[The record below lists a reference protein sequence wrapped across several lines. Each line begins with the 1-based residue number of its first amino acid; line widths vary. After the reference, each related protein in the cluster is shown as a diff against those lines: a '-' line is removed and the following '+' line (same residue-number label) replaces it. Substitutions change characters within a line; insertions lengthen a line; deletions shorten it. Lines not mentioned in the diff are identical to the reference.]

1 VEKIAVLGAGFVTK
15 PAVDYFIDKCGY
27 EVIVTS
33 LKKSEAEKII
43 GGRQAGRA
51 IAWTINQLDLLDTLV
66 SEVDL
71 VMSMIPPLMHIP
83 VAEACLKHR
92 KNMVTT
98 SYISPRMDALNE
110 DSRNRDILILNEIG
124 EDPGLDNMRAKQ
136 MIDQVKAQGGKVT
149 SLTSYGAGLPA
160 FEHNNNPF
168 GYKFSW
174 SPKGV
179 ILAAQAPAAYL
190 INGKK
195 VEVSARD
202 LFDHHWLVDLEGVGS
217 FETYP
222 NRDCTKYLKCF
233 ELNNNVSL
241 YRGILRFTGWC
252 NTMSG
257 LADLNL
263 FDTTHEKD
271 FEGKTYAQ
279 FTASLIGEDCSENI
293 LHKTAN
299 FLKIKDNSDLTKKLK
314 WLGLFDNQKIALFK
328 GTNADIIVDLM
339 MRKLSYGALE
349 KDMVIVHA
357 EILAEFS
364 NHREKRVSTLLVKGE
379 PGGDSAMSKAVSL
392 PAAIASKLILE
403 GKIKAKGVLRP
414 TLQEIYQPVLKEMG
428 DFGYSFVHKI
438 IKTHLPGSGHSG
450 K

>member
-1 VEKIAVLGAGFVTK
+1 MKKIAVLGAGFVTK
-15 PAVDYFIDKCGY
+15 PAVDYFIDRCGY

-43 GGRQAGRA
+43 GGRPAGRA
-51 IAWTINQLDLLDTLV
+51 IAWTINQLDLLDSLV
-66 SEVDL
+66 GEVDL

-179 ILAAQAPAAYL
+179 ILAAQTPAAYL
-190 INGKK
+190 KNGEK

-233 ELNNNVSL
+233 ELNNDVSL

-279 FTASLIGEDCSENI
+279 FTASLISEDCSENI

-328 GTNADIIVDLM
+328 GTNADILVDLM

-379 PGGDSAMSKAVSL
+379 PGGDSAMSRAVSL

-403 GKIKAKGVLRP
+403 GKIKAKGVQRP
-414 TLQEIYQPVLKEMG
+414 TLPEIYQPVLKEMG